1 MLCGHRSAWWREPTS
16 PFRPAAGR
24 EEIAAKWQRLRAC
37 TRVRHMVL
45 GYERTS
51 VVLSP
56 ARSRRAYMASRQASF
71 SGCHC
76 NCSTLILPKKYR
88 LKRTLSPSVLAIVVR
103 FLRNARRCQRTP
115 LSRNSVY
122 RYICTAN
129 QRMLCSM
136 FPHFSFLECPTV
148 HMCDPRLTFPRLF

>member
-1 MLCGHRSAWWREPTS
+1 MLCGRRSASWREHRS

-24 EEIAAKWQRLRAC
+24 EEIAAKWQRQRLRVC

-51 VVLSP
+51 LLSP

-115 LSRNSVY
+115 LSRNSVH
-122 RYICTAN
+122 RYIYTRLINVCFVP
-129 QRMLCSM
+129 CSHIS
-136 FPHFSFLECPTV
+136 HFSSVQLF
-148 HMCDPRLTFPRLF
+148 MCATRV